1 RLNPD
6 FFLAPAETLS
16 SRSFVFPASLADGL
30 RAIDGVAEVQPVRS
44 VRVLVKNAPIMVI
57 AIDVGSVAKRVHLPP
72 VEGNSDEMY
81 RLAAEEKGVV
91 VSANFAR
98 LHDAHMGEV
107 LAIPAPDGV
116 LSLPIVGVVDD
127 FSDQ

>member
-1 RLNPD
+1 M
-6 FFLAPAETLS
+6 
-16 SRSFVFPASLADGL
+16 GL
-30 RAIDGVAEVQPVRS
+30 
-44 VRVLVKNAPIMVI
+44 
-57 AIDVGSVAKRVHLPP
+57 VAKRVHLPP

-107 LAIPAPDGV
+107 LEIPAPAGM
-116 LSLPIVGVVDD
+116 LRLPIVGVVDD
-127 FSDQ
+127 FSDQQGTLLLNRDLFIRYWHDDSVNVFRVYVDSGRRCRASPAAHSSGVRQPADGCSC